1 MGKDSQS
8 AFQFSN
14 PAMIEVHFVIHKDFN
29 TEDMGNELET
39 PIHHQ
44 NMYLSSSLVKQIAGF
59 GGDISG
65 FVPPEIVDTVMD
77 KFYRAYL

>member
-1 MGKDSQS
+1 MANKKLYKEAEALFLTTS
-8 AFQFSN
+8 
-14 PAMIEVHFVIHKDFN
+14 
-29 TEDMGNELET
+29 
-39 PIHHQ
+39 HQ
-44 NMYLSSSLVKQIAGF
+44 DMYLSSSLVKQIAGF